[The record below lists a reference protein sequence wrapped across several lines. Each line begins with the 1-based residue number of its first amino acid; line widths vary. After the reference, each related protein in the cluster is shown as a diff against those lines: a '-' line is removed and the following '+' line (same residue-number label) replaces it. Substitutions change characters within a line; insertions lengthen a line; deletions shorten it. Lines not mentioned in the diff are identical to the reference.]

1 MSASKRFFVSFFRR
15 INNIWKITFMVN
27 MSTQLNYKTK
37 HVSKEIYLTKLYLHY
52 SVSKIFF
59 CFLFYLCPWISL
71 SLCLL
76 YLFLLVSPLS
86 LCLPVSLS
94 HLLCLFV
101 SLSLFLPVY
110 QFLFLSSIIFVYF
123 KIATLSK
130 KLCYLLNVSNMQWK
144 LLNVIIDNIINWVMW
159 SELLI
164 MITLSGFHCINY
176 LSRRFACCDHL
187 NNVICFSLSQIIKN
201 QCTFTFTMWK
211 RVSILL
217 W

>member
-1 MSASKRFFVSFFRR
+1 MLLFWLTVILVMWVNRFKLILILKVERKKLNFQIDMSASKRFFVSFFRR

-52 SVSKIFF
+52 SVSIIFF

-101 SLSLFLPVY
+101 SLSISFCFFL
-110 QFLFLSSIIFVYF
+110 L
-123 KIATLSK
+123 
-130 KLCYLLNVSNMQWK
+130 
-144 LLNVIIDNIINWVMW
+144 
-159 SELLI
+159 
-164 MITLSGFHCINY
+164 
-176 LSRRFACCDHL
+176 
-187 NNVICFSLSQIIKN
+187 
-201 QCTFTFTMWK
+201 
-211 RVSILL
+211 
-217 W
+217 